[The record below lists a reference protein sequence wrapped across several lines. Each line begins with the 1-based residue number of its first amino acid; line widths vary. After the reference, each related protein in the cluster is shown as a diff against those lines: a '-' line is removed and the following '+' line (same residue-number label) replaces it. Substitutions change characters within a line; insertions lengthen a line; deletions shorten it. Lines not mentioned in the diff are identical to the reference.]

1 MKVTILAQ
9 EQQQTTTVTVMN
21 KKCYNNAIN
30 VKHRVW
36 EKKYYKT

>member
-1 MKVTILAQ
+1 MKVTILAEEQ
-9 EQQQTTTVTVMN
+9 QQQQTTTTAGVMN

-36 EKKYYKT
+36 EK